1 MADKN
6 KVLYLDTSII
16 AKSLPGDDGD
26 SPIFIEGY
34 ASTNDIDRAGDV
46 VPASVWEKG
55 IANYLKNPIILAHHK
70 HTEPIGKMVEHRVD
84 ATRGLWIKAKISSAA
99 GQVYKLIKD
108 DVLTAFSIGFR
119 ILDAEWNSEAE
130 VFLVKELELME
141 VSVVSVPCNQN
152 TLFSLSKSF
161 ESEEE
166 FNEYRSLFTKG
177 NAAKGQDTPS
187 GNLTKPTKELNIM
200 DPKELEALVAKA
212 AADAAAATEKRMA
225 EKAAAEKAA
234 AEKAVAEKAA
244 RDAEIAAA
252 AQAAV
257 QKGIELGQ
265 SGAERLVAEV
275 TKRLD
280 DEKKS
285 LADALEGLRGELAA
299 KSGEIEAIR
308 KSRMTFV
315 DKGVDGDGVAYADK
329 EKAVLLATIRQKAI
343 GDTKF
348 GKELLEKAL
357 GAPAATGAH
366 LPSMTWEHEVSTNME
381 NEVRRKLVV
390 APLFRSIDMKTNVMT
405 FPLNPEAGIAT
416 WITNAQFGTSASSGS
431 AQNHQLKEVT
441 LNAYKVS
448 TLEYLT
454 LEEEED
460 SLLAI
465 LPIVRDA
472 MVRRLSRAVDKA
484 FLLGAGA
491 GADPVKGAA
500 LFDATSV
507 VTPTNTGVAT
517 TANLRSL
524 RKDLGAWGLDPSE
537 LVYVVSTDIYYDLLD
552 DTLFQTVDKVGDKA
566 TLLNGMIGMIGNTP
580 VLVSDQFGA
589 KAGGANTASTN
600 IGAICVAPGNFLVGN
615 QRGLRFDTDVEVV
628 NQRRALVSSL
638 RTGMTQVTTNL
649 GQGVSTLR
657 WS

>member
-6 KVLYLDTSII
+6 KVLYIDTSFL
-16 AKSLPGDDGD
+16 AKQLPETDGEG
-26 SPIFIEGY
+26 PIFIEGF

-46 VPASVWEKG
+46 VPSSVWEKG

-70 HTEPIGKMVEHRVD
+70 HSEPIGKMVEHRVD
-84 ATRGLWIKAKISSAA
+84 AAKGLWIKAKISSAA

-161 ESEEE
+161 DSEKE
-166 FNEYRSLFTKG
+166 FNEYRSLFTKD
-177 NAAKGQDTPS
+177 NAAKGHDTS
-187 GNLTKPTKELNIM
+187 SSDRTLITKEINM
-200 DPKELEALVAKA
+200 DQKELEALVAKA
-212 AADAAAATEKRMA
+212 AAKAAEDAAVRIA

-234 AEKAVAEKAA
+234 KDAADAAKAA
-244 RDAEIAAA
+244 QEATIS
-252 AQAAV
+252 AAV
-257 QKGIELGQ
+257 QKGIEVGQ
-265 SGAERLVAEV
+265 SGAEKLVAEI
-275 TKRLD
+275 TARLETD
-280 DEKKS
+280 KKS
-285 LADALEGLRGELAA
+285 LAEALDGLRGELAEKA
-299 KSGEIEAIR
+299 GEIDALR

-315 DKGVDGDGVAYADK
+315 DKKVDSDGVDYAEK
-329 EKAVLLATIRQKAI
+329 ETAVLLSVIREKKI
-343 GDTKF
+343 EETKF
-348 GKELLEKAL
+348 GKQLLEKAL
-357 GAPAATGAH
+357 GAGAATGAH
-366 LPSMTWEHEVSTNME
+366 LPSQTWEHEVSTNME
-381 NEVRRKLVV
+381 NEVRRRLVV

-416 WITNAQFGTSASSGS
+416 WITNAQFGTSDSSGA

-441 LNAYKVS
+441 LNAYKLA
-448 TLEYLT
+448 TKEYMT

-472 MVRRLSRAVDKA
+472 MIRRLSRAVDKA
-484 FLLGAGA
+484 FLLGAGS

-500 LFDATSV
+500 LYDATSV
-507 VTPTNTGVAT
+507 VVPTATGVASI
-517 TANLRSL
+517 ANLRAL
-524 RKDLGAWGLDPSE
+524 RKDLGVWGLDPSE

-566 TLLNGMIGMIGNTP
+566 TILRGQIGLIGNSP
-580 VLVSDQFGA
+580 VLVSDQFAA
-589 KAGGANTASTN
+589 KASGANTGSTN

-615 QRGLRFDTDVEVV
+615 QRGMRFDTDTEVV
-628 NQRRALVSSL
+628 NQRRVLVSSL
-638 RTGMTQVTTNL
+638 RTGMTQVTTNV

>member
-6 KVLYLDTSII
+6 KVLYLDTSFL
-16 AKSLPGDDGD
+16 AKSLPDDNGEG
-26 SPIFIEGY
+26 PIFIEGY

-70 HTEPIGKMVEHRVD
+70 HSEPIGKMVEHKID
-84 ATRGLWIKAKISSAA
+84 AQKGLWIKAKISSAA

-152 TLFSLSKSF
+152 TLFSLSKAF
-161 ESEEE
+161 DSEEE

-177 NAAKGQDTPS
+177 NAAKGHDTPS
-187 GNLTKPTKELNIM
+187 GNPTTQTKEFNM

-212 AADAAAATEKRMA
+212 AADAAEKAATRIA

-234 AEKAVAEKAA
+234 AEKAAAEKAA
-244 RDAEIAAA
+244 ADAALE
-252 AQAAV
+252 AAV
-257 QKGIELGQ
+257 QKGIEVGQ
-265 SGAERLVAEV
+265 SGAEKLVAEV
-275 TKRLD
+275 SRRLE

-299 KSGEIEAIR
+299 KSSEIEAMR

-315 DKGVDGDGVAYADK
+315 DKGVDGDGISYADK
-329 EKAVLLATIRQKAI
+329 EKAVLLATIRQKSI
-343 GDTKF
+343 QDTKF

-366 LPSMTWEHEVSTNME
+366 LPSQTWEHEVSMNME
-381 NEVRRKLVV
+381 NEVRRRLVV

-416 WITNAQFGTSASSGS
+416 WITNAQFGTTASPGA
-431 AQNHQLKEVT
+431 AQTHQLKEVT

-448 TLEYLT
+448 TLEYMT

-460 SLLAI
+460 SLVAI

-484 FLLGAGA
+484 FLLGAGS
-491 GADPVKGAA
+491 GADPVKGSA
-500 LFDATSV
+500 LYDATSV
-507 VTPTNTGVAT
+507 VTPTSTGAAT
-517 TANLRSL
+517 IANLRAL
-524 RKDLGAWGLDPSE
+524 RKDLGAWGLEPSE

-566 TLLNGMIGMIGNTP
+566 TLLNGTVGMIGNTP
-580 VLVSDQFGA
+580 VLVSDQFGV

-615 QRGLRFDTDVEVV
+615 QRGLRFDTDTEVGL
-628 NQRRALVSSL
+628 QRRILVSSL

>member
-1 MADKN
+1 
-6 KVLYLDTSII
+6 
-16 AKSLPGDDGD
+16 
-26 SPIFIEGY
+26 
-34 ASTNDIDRAGDV
+34 
-46 VPASVWEKG
+46 
-55 IANYLKNPIILAHHK
+55 
-70 HTEPIGKMVEHRVD
+70 
-84 ATRGLWIKAKISSAA
+84 
-99 GQVYKLIKD
+99 
-108 DVLTAFSIGFR
+108 
-119 ILDAEWNSEAE
+119 
-130 VFLVKELELME
+130 
-141 VSVVSVPCNQN
+141 
-152 TLFSLSKSF
+152 
-161 ESEEE
+161 
-166 FNEYRSLFTKG
+166 
-177 NAAKGQDTPS
+177 
-187 GNLTKPTKELNIM
+187 
-200 DPKELEALVAKA
+200 
-212 AADAAAATEKRMA
+212 
-225 EKAAAEKAA
+225 
-234 AEKAVAEKAA
+234 
-244 RDAEIAAA
+244 
-252 AQAAV
+252 
-257 QKGIELGQ
+257 
-265 SGAERLVAEV
+265 
-275 TKRLD
+275 
-280 DEKKS
+280 
-285 LADALEGLRGELAA
+285 
-299 KSGEIEAIR
+299 
-308 KSRMTFV
+308 
-315 DKGVDGDGVAYADK
+315 
-329 EKAVLLATIRQKAI
+329 
-343 GDTKF
+343 
-348 GKELLEKAL
+348 
-357 GAPAATGAH
+357 
-366 LPSMTWEHEVSTNME
+366 ME